1 MILARDALGRLML
14 VRSPDQLALR
24 SRRRPFA
31 GCSFVEDAEVEE
43 RAALQAR
50 DPAALSRAAAAAT
63 GRHGRSIPVA
73 EKSGDHYIGR
83 LKVS

>member
-31 GCSFVEDAEVEE
+31 GYSFVKDA
-43 RAALQAR
+43 
-50 DPAALSRAAAAAT
+50 
-63 GRHGRSIPVA
+63 
-73 EKSGDHYIGR
+73 
-83 LKVS
+83 